1 MKIRFEKS
9 KQNFISIL
17 RKNVNSYFDE
27 NNISSHGNGELYLKS
42 IILVGLLSLNF
53 VLQVSGVFE
62 NIFFFYIS
70 FFLQGILFALIGF
83 NLMHDGSHSSYSDNK
98 TINKLMAGSLNILGG
113 ISLFWHQK
121 HVINHH
127 TYTNIEGVD
136 DDIDLKPFLRMH
148 GDQPY
153 KNIHKYQSY
162 YAFFLYSFTY
172 IFWIYYR
179 DFKKYFTGQI
189 AEETEMAPLTFSD
202 HMVFWLTKIGHVSLF
217 IVLPSLLIGPLM
229 AITGYL
235 VLSISCGFTLAIIF
249 QLAHIVEGTVFP
261 SKNEEQDYEIES
273 EWAVHQIQTTVN
285 FGTENK
291 VLSWLLG
298 GLNFQMVHHLFPKI
312 SHIHYPA
319 LHKIIRDTCDEYQV
333 QYVEYRSFWK
343 AVGSHLHY
351 LHRMGQKELVEENEL
366 SMA

>member
-17 RKNVNSYFDE
+17 RKNVNAYFDE
-27 NNISSHGNGELYLKS
+27 KQISSYGNGELYLKS
-42 IILVGLLSLNF
+42 TILVGLLGLNYI
-53 VLQVSGVFE
+53 LQVTGVFA
-62 NIFFFYIS
+62 NVYLFVTS

-83 NLMHDGSHSSYSDNK
+83 NLMHDGSHSSYSN
-98 TINKLMAGSLNILGG
+98 NKLVNKIMAGSLNFLGG

-121 HVINHH
+121 HVVNHH
-127 TYTNIEGVD
+127 SYTNIEGVD
-136 DDIDLKPFLRMH
+136 DDIDLKPFLRLH

-153 KNIHKYQSY
+153 KGIHKFQAY

-179 DFKKYFTGQI
+179 DFKKYFTRQI
-189 AEETEMAPLTFSD
+189 AEETEMAPLNLTD
-202 HMVFWLTKIGHVSLF
+202 HLVFWITKIGHVSLF
-217 IVLPSLLIGPLM
+217 IVLPSLLMGPVY
-229 AITGYL
+229 AISGYL
-235 VLSISCGFTLAIIF
+235 ILSISCGFTLAIIF
-249 QLAHIVEGTVFP
+249 QLAHIVEGTFFP
-261 SKNEEQDYEIES
+261 SRTEDHNYEIES
-273 EWAVHQIQTTVN
+273 EWAVYQIQTTVN

-312 SHIHYPA
+312 SHVHYPA
-319 LHKIIRDTCDEYQV
+319 LHKIIRETCDEYEV
-333 QYVEYRSFWK
+333 PYVEYRSFWK

-351 LHRMGQKELVEENEL
+351 LNRMGKSVSGEASQYSL
-366 SMA
+366 A